1 MSLTAKGAVTK
12 TALEISKWAIS
23 AFPTAH
29 RATFHRSLS
38 RPALCWESSSS
49 FEGAVR
55 LRAVRELMNEIA
67 TATPQ
72 LAGTYKGQRTGL
84 TVEDL
89 AQSFLDNLFF
99 GQGRSVERATLNDL
113 YRALAQTVRDRLVE
127 RWIETVKN
135 YQAQDVRLVCYLSAE
150 FLTGPHLANNLI
162 NLGIYGETE
171 QAMKQLGLDLG
182 VLIEQEEEPGL
193 GNGGLGRLAS
203 CFMDS
208 LATLDIPA
216 IGYGIRYEYGI
227 FNQQIRDG
235 WQVETTDKWLRLGNP
250 WALERPEDA
259 FEVKMGG
266 RTEKHTDAKGR
277 VRINWIPQRLV
288 RGVPHDTPILGF
300 RTNTANTMRLWA
312 AQAVESFDFETF
324 NQGDFFGAVADKV
337 ASENISKIL
346 YPNDEGVQGKQ
357 LRLAQQFFFVSCSLQ
372 HILKI
377 QTKEHRPLAELHRN
391 FAIQMNDTHPAIAV
405 AELMRLLVDE
415 HEIEW
420 DAAWHVTENTLS
432 YTNHTLLPEAL
443 EQWPRGLFGTLL
455 PRHLEII
462 DEINRRHLEN
472 VRLKFPGD
480 EGRARRL
487 SLINE
492 EGEKYV
498 RMAHLAALGSHAIN
512 GVAELHTEL
521 LKSNVLSDFY
531 ALTPEKFSNKTNG
544 VTPRRWMRL
553 SNPRLSQ
560 LLTARLGPGWIN
572 DLEKLRR
579 LEAQIDD
586 AELRSE
592 WRDIK
597 RHNKLQLAAYIHDR
611 LGLAIDPDSIF
622 DVLVKRMHEYKRQ
635 HLLVLYILTLY
646 KRIQHNPEAEIV
658 PRTFIFGG
666 KAAPGYRMAKLII
679 KLIHSV
685 GEAINSDP
693 LVRGRLK
700 VVFLPDY
707 SVKLGQRVY
716 PSADLSEQISLAGKE
731 ASGTGNMKFAMNGA
745 LTIGTLDG
753 ANVEIREE
761 VGAENFFLFGLTTPE
776 VESRKREGY
785 NPRAFFDTNN
795 LLREVIDSLS
805 NGEFSRGDQRL
816 FEPLVNSLLTTDEY
830 MLLADYQSYVD
841 CQDRVSLAYKDQEAW
856 TRMSILNVARIGK
869 FSSDRAIR
877 DYCADIWK
885 TWPVKIQL

>member
-1 MSLTAKGAVTK
+1 MT
-12 TALEISKWAIS
+12 
-23 AFPTAH
+23 
-29 RATFHRSLS
+29 
-38 RPALCWESSSS
+38 
-49 FEGAVR
+49 
-55 LRAVRELMNEIA
+55 EIA
-67 TATPQ
+67 TAILPQ
-72 LAGTYKGQRTGL
+72 VGTNLNGSSQTGTHKGQRTALG
-84 TVEDL
+84 VEAL

-99 GQGRSVERATLNDL
+99 VQGRSTERATVNDL
-113 YRALAQTVRDRLVE
+113 YMALAHTVRDRLVE
-127 RWIETVKN
+127 RWISTVKN
-135 YQAQDVRLVCYLSAE
+135 YQAQDVRVVCYLSAE

-162 NLGIYGETE
+162 NLGIYDETE
-171 QAMKQLGLDLG
+171 QAMRQLGIDLNT
-182 VLIEQEEEPGL
+182 LIEQEEEPGL

-227 FNQQIRDG
+227 FDQQIRDG
-235 WQVETTDKWLRLGNP
+235 WQVESTDKWLRLGNP

-259 FEVKMGG
+259 FEVKIGG
-266 RTEKHTDAKGR
+266 RTEKYTNSKGKER
-277 VRINWIPQRLV
+277 VKWIPQRLV
-288 RGVPHDTPILGF
+288 RGVPHDTPILGY

-312 AQAVESFDFETF
+312 AQAVESFDFGSF
-324 NQGDFFGAVADKV
+324 NQGDFLGAVADKV
-337 ASENISKIL
+337 SSENISKIL

-357 LRLAQQFFFVSCSLQ
+357 LRLLQQFFFVSCSLQ

-377 QTKEHRPLAELHRN
+377 QLTQHRPLAELHRN

-405 AELMRLLVDE
+405 AELMRLLIDE
-415 HEIEW
+415 NELEW

-432 YTNHTLLPEAL
+432 YTNHTLMPEAL
-443 EQWPRGLFGTLL
+443 EQWPVGLFGTLL

-462 DEINRRHLEN
+462 DDINRRHLER

-480 EGRARRL
+480 DGRVQRL

-492 EGEKYV
+492 EGGKYV

-512 GVAELHTEL
+512 GVAALHTEL
-521 LKSNVLSDFY
+521 LKTHVLSDFY

-544 VTPRRWMRL
+544 VTPRRWMAL
-553 SNPRLSQ
+553 SNPRMAQ
-560 LLTARLGPGWIN
+560 LLTARLGSGWAR
-572 DLEKLRR
+572 DLEKLRK
-579 LEAQIDD
+579 LEPLVGDP
-586 AELRSE
+586 EFSEE
-592 WRDIK
+592 WRAIK
-597 RHNKLQLAAYIHDR
+597 RQNKLHLSGYIQEQLGIT
-611 LGLAIDPDSIF
+611 IDPESMF
-622 DVLVKRMHEYKRQ
+622 DVLVKRLHEYKRQ
-635 HLLVLYILTLY
+635 HLLILYILTLY
-646 KRIQHNPEAEIV
+646 KRIQRDPDAEIV

-693 LVRGRLK
+693 LVRSRLK

-716 PSADLSEQISLAGKE
+716 PAADLSEQISLAGKE

-745 LTIGTLDG
+745 VTIGTLDG

-761 VGAENFFLFGLTTPE
+761 VGEENFFLFGLTTPE
-776 VESRKREGY
+776 VEKRKAEGY
-785 NPRAFFDTNN
+785 NPRSIFESNPM
-795 LLREVIDSLS
+795 LHEVLVALS
-805 NGEFSRGDQRL
+805 SGEFSRGDRTL
-816 FEPLVNSLLTTDEY
+816 FEPLINSLLDRDEY

-841 CQDRVSLAYKDQEAW
+841 CQDRVSAAYKDQELW

-869 FSSDRAIR
+869 FSSDRSIK
-877 DYCADIWK
+877 DYCAEIWK